1 MPKIIDNDS
10 INIIG
15 AGLVGT
21 LLAIYLSKR
30 NYKINLYERRPDPR
44 LMNLVS
50 GRSITVTICNRGWKA
65 LEQAGLDIDYIKSAT
80 VALPGRII
88 HYEDGTKSFQPYG
101 PNGEALYAI
110 SRNKLNEILL
120 DFLDKKLNVKV
131 FFNKKCI
138 DVKPEESIVELEDY
152 QTKKHTYLKG
162 QPIIATDGAFSS
174 VRSSILKREK
184 YFAYSHQTS
193 DYAHKELL
201 VPPELNKKL
210 SITLDGLHVWPRG
223 QILILIFP
231 CRDGS
236 SGCSLFLPVE
246 GEVSFASIK
255 TEADLIKFFKEFAPD
270 LLGFFPSL
278 VEQYFSNPISYLYS
292 IKCSPWFYR
301 NNFILLGDAA
311 HAMVPFLG
319 QGMNSGFEDC
329 MIFDQCLEAYGQDWS
344 QVLSKFATLRKPNCD
359 AITDLS
365 LQHFLELAELIKN
378 PRFLTRK
385 KTEERLFTKYP
396 KLFIPPHY
404 LISFTDLE
412 YTKAKETQNKQTEII
427 DKIMSNLKSDNE
439 IDIDKAIDEYV
450 FSTYSS
456 LSV

>member
-1 MPKIIDNDS
+1 MLKINHNEP

-30 NYKINLYERRPDPR
+30 KYKVNIYERRPDPR
-44 LMNLVS
+44 LITLS
-50 GRSITVTICNRGWKA
+50 PGRSITVTICSRGWKA
-65 LEQAGLDIDYIKSAT
+65 LEQSGLDIGQIKSFT
-80 VALPGRII
+80 VPLPGRII
-88 HYEDGTKSFQPYG
+88 HYENGEKSFQPYG

-120 DFLDKKLNVKV
+120 NDLDKRPNIKL

-138 DVKPEESIVELEDY
+138 DVKPEDCIVELEDY
-152 QTKKHTYLKG
+152 KSKRNSYIKG
-162 QPIIATDGAFSS
+162 RPIIATDGAFSS

-193 DYAHKELL
+193 DYAHKELFIS
-201 VPPELNKKL
+201 PELNKKL
-210 SITLDGLHVWPRG
+210 SISQDGLHVWPRG
-223 QILILIFP
+223 KVLILIFP
-231 CRDGS
+231 CSDGS

-246 GEVSFASIK
+246 GENSFASLN
-255 TEADLIKFFKEFAPD
+255 TEQDLIKFFKGLAPD

-278 VEQYFSNPISYLYS
+278 TKQYFSNPISYLYS
-292 IKCSPWFYR
+292 IKCYPWSYKD
-301 NNFILLGDAA
+301 NFILLGDAA

-329 MIFDQCLEAYGQDWS
+329 MVFDQCLDAYGNNWS
-344 QVLSKFATLRKPNCD
+344 QVLSNFSALRKPNCD

-378 PRFLTRK
+378 PSFLTRK
-385 KTEERLFTKYP
+385 KIEEHLFAKYP
-396 KLFIPPHY
+396 HLFIPPHY
-404 LISFTDLE
+404 LISFTDLA
-412 YTKAKETQNKQTEII
+412 YTKAKEIQSKQAEII
-427 DKIMSNLKSDNE
+427 DKIVSNLKSDSDLE
-439 IDIDKAIDEYV
+439 IDRAIDDFVLATNYNQK
-450 FSTYSS
+450 
-456 LSV
+456 

>member
-1 MPKIIDNDS
+1 MPKTIYDES

-44 LMNLVS
+44 LIALTS

-65 LEQAGLDIDYIKSAT
+65 LEQAGLDVDYIKSST
-80 VALPGRII
+80 VSLPGRII
-88 HYEDGTKSFQPYG
+88 HYEDGSKSFQPYG
-101 PNGEALYAI
+101 PNGEALHAI
-110 SRNKLNEILL
+110 SRNKLNQILL
-120 DFLDKKLNVKV
+120 DFLDKKQNVKV

-138 DVKPEESIVELEDY
+138 DVKPEDSIVELEDY
-152 QTKKHTYLKG
+152 NTKRHAYVKG
-162 QPIIATDGAFSS
+162 QPVIATDGAFSS

-184 YFAYSHQTS
+184 YFSYSHQTS

-201 VPPELNKKL
+201 VPAELNKKL
-210 SITLDGLHVWPRG
+210 SISLDGLHVWPRG
-223 QILILIFP
+223 KILILIFP
-231 CRDGS
+231 CSDGS
-236 SGCSLFLPVE
+236 SGCSLFLPAE
-246 GEVSFASIK
+246 GNMSFASLK
-255 TEADLIKFFKEFAPD
+255 TEKDLLDFFKEIAPD

-278 VEQYFSNPISYLYS
+278 MEQYFSNPISYLYS
-292 IKCSPWFYR
+292 IKCSPWFYK
-301 NNFILLGDAA
+301 NNFVLLGDAA

-329 MIFDQCLEAYGQDWS
+329 MVFDQCIDRYKGNWADILS
-344 QVLSKFATLRKPNCD
+344 QFTALRKPNCD

-365 LQHFLELAELIKN
+365 LQHFLELSELIKN

-385 KTEERLFTKYP
+385 KTEERLLTKYP

-404 LISFTDLE
+404 LISFTDLD
-412 YTKAKETQNKQTEII
+412 YIKAKETQTKQSEII
-427 DKIMSNLKSDNE
+427 DKIMANLKSDD
-439 IDIDKAIDEYV
+439 DIAIDQAIDDFV
-450 FSTYSS
+450 FSTYPNEIS
-456 LSV
+456 